1 MYAQIPLWRPFMS
14 RRTKKVGISGR
25 YGARYGLRV
34 RKVTMNI
41 EKQQKAKHECPQCSH
56 MAVKRVS
63 KGIWECRKCGYKFA
77 GGAFY
82 PQTAAAKSRKLVL
95 SKLKEGE

>member
-1 MYAQIPLWRPFMS
+1 MS

-25 YGARYGLRV
+25 FGPRYGLRV

-41 EKQQKAKHECPQCSH
+41 ERQQRAKHECPQCSH
-56 MAVKRVS
+56 ISVKRVS
-63 KGIWECRKCGYKFA
+63 SGIWQCRKCGYKFA

-82 PQTAAAKSRKLVL
+82 PQTAAAKSRKQVFA
-95 SKLKEGE
+95 KLQESSEK